1 MYPPA
6 AIIPPRKGRSP
17 LMGQYHYQ
25 PDGCHLYHAGNQ
37 FFNDHSNCTIREGG
51 EKWNV
56 LFLGDSHMRFVLH
69 GWQYRL
75 AGHTD
80 YYPEKEKASRVISD
94 TVFQMLMRHS
104 FCSAGVEE
112 ERCGL
117 QRL

>member
-1 MYPPA
+1 
-6 AIIPPRKGRSP
+6 
-17 LMGQYHYQ
+17 MGQYHFQ
-25 PDGCHLYHAGNQ
+25 PDGCHLFHAGNQ
-37 FFNDHSNCTIREGG
+37 FLDDHSKCTVREGA

-80 YYPEKEKASRVISD
+80 YYPEKEKVVVPRPSLFFTADVYHACAAR
-94 TVFQMLMRHS
+94 
-104 FCSAGVEE
+104 VEE
-112 ERCGL
+112 ERCGI